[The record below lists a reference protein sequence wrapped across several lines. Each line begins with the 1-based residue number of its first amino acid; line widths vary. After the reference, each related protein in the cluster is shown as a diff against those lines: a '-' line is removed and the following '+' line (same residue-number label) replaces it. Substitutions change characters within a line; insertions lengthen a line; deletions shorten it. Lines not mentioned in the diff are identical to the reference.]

1 MFKNYYYLLGISPKS
16 TEDEINAAL
25 ETLQGKRSQSL
36 LEEIR
41 MILLNKSL
49 RELYDSE
56 FELYSNS
63 NDKNEYI
70 IKNAD
75 LERELK
81 KIRVYQENKAELS
94 NKEFYAEEEKRN
106 SFKKSIKWFIIGTI
120 VLSLIKCTASIL
132 YRSPY
137 Y

>member
-106 SFKKSIKWFIIGTI
+106 SFKKSIKWFIIGII